1 MPYKPNKMM
10 IADAKRAIAY
20 NESVPPSQRWGTP
33 TGRRRAGQIARG
45 EELSADIILRMASFL
60 ARHMRNYDRYVGV
73 DKKGKGYYA
82 VLGWGGPSAV
92 GWAEDKIRKMR
103 AAGEIP
109 GGPSRR
115 G

>member
-20 NESVPPSQRWGTP
+20 NESATPSQRWGTP

-45 EELSADIILRMASFL
+45 EALSDDIIVRMFSFL
-60 ARHMRNYDRYVGV
+60 SRQKQNYDRYVGA

-82 VLGWGGPSAV
+82 YLGWGGPSALP
-92 GWAEDKIRKMR
+92 WAEDKIKKIR
-103 AAGEIP
+103 AAES
-109 GGPSRR
+109 GGAKRR